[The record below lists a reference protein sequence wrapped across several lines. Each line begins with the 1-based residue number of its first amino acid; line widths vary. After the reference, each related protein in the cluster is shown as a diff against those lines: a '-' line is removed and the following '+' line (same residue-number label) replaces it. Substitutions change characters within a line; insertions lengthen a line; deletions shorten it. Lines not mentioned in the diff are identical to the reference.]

1 MNLNDLLR
9 LGRHGAVAA
18 AVLLVAACGGG
29 GGDPGTNP
37 GQDGGTKPLVA
48 GSIEL
53 YPSST
58 TMKTGSSGAK
68 LTITAIV
75 KDKGNMAIPNI
86 PLTLKTG
93 YGSLSPVTKTD
104 EKGVAVAELTP
115 PKSNNVA
122 NRTFDVEAVAK
133 GASQKITV
141 NVEGTTLALSGDNTL
156 AINQAGNFS
165 LEVRDGTSQL
175 VPNAPLQITTE
186 PANAGTIAFKPG
198 FSSTTNASGRVEF
211 SYTPNQSGTHR
222 ILVNGLNAPSS
233 QLAVNV
239 GSSVFQFQSG
249 ATFAWPLRRANEVS
263 VRVADSTG
271 ASVPAGTPVRLSL
284 TRGCLASFVP
294 ANSTLTA
301 CAGQLSQLDV
311 SADAAGVVKAY
322 AISTDAGPVM
332 VKAENLSAGGSGSA
346 NGHFAA
352 TTPAMILLQAN
363 PNSIQP
369 STSNTNNAA
378 QIEAAVLDDN
388 NNPVAGV
395 PVYFTVENDVSGGQ
409 LATPSVVTDQNG
421 RAVNTYR
428 AGPRGTG
435 ADGVKV
441 IASVAPP
448 WQHLSSSTIVTVGGD
463 GLTIA
468 IGASNKVTIV
478 NADTKYNR
486 IYTVFV
492 TNSASRAVS
501 SLPVTVRAIPT
512 HYSEGVM
519 CWYEAAKS
527 WVPKRGFSKNDD
539 TGLPAGHE
547 EDGIHPNEDTN
558 LNGNRDPGEPNLVT
572 EPNNLKPG
580 FVATLVPA
588 QADGTVVEGQT
599 GSSVLNLTTDANGFA
614 YFAMQWA
621 KDYQSWAKMK
631 VVANARVG
639 GSESRNETP
648 ALWLGAAAPDMTE
661 KTATP
666 PGATSPYGD
675 GSHNREFIDHLYVD
689 PAPLVPAKRITCSN

>member
-48 GSIEL
+48 SSIEL

-58 TMKTGSSGAK
+58 AMKTGSSSAK

-115 PKSNNVA
+115 PQFNNVA

-141 NVEGTTLALSGDNTL
+141 SVEGTTLALSGDNTL

-165 LEVRDGTSQL
+165 LEVRDGTGQL

-186 PANAGTIAFKPG
+186 PANTGTIAFKPG
-198 FSSTTNASGRVEF
+198 FSSTTNASGRIEF
-211 SYTPNQSGTHR
+211 SYTPNQAGTHR
-222 ILVNGLNAPSS
+222 ILVNGLNAPGS

-249 ATFAWPLRRANEVS
+249 ATFAWPLRRASEVS

-301 CAGQLSQLDV
+301 CTGQLSQLDV

-322 AISTDAGPVM
+322 AISIDAGPVM

-346 NGHFAA
+346 NGYFVA
-352 TTPAMILLQAN
+352 TTPAKILLQAN
-363 PNSIQP
+363 PNAIQP

-378 QIEAAVLDDN
+378 QVEAAVLDDN

-395 PVYFTVENDVSGGQ
+395 QVYFTVENDVSGGS
-409 LATPSVVTDQNG
+409 LATSSVVTNQDG

-428 AGPRGTG
+428 SGPRGTG

-448 WQHLSSSTIVTVGGD
+448 WQNLSSSAVITVGGD
-463 GLTIA
+463 ALTINVSPSDK
-468 IGASNKVTIV
+468 ISSIDG
-478 NADTKYNR
+478 DTKYSA
-486 IYTVFV
+486 IHTVYV
-492 TNSASRAVS
+492 GNSASVS
-501 SLPVTVRAIPT
+501 NKSLPMTIKLEPNA
-512 HYSEGVM
+512 YGLGVM
-519 CWYEAAKS
+519 CW
-527 WVPKRGFSKNDD
+527 
-539 TGLPAGHE
+539 
-547 EDGIHPNEDTN
+547 DGIKKRWTRQGHSTSLPNED
-558 LNGNRDPGEPNLVT
+558 LNFNGVRDQGEPNLT
-572 EPNNLKPG
+572 PEPAGLKPG

-588 QADGTVVEGQT
+588 QKQADGTIAVQGQA
-599 GSSVLNLTTDANGFA
+599 GQVISLTTDNEGFA
-614 YFAMQWA
+614 YFALQYGKAYAPWA
-621 KDYQSWAKMK
+621 AMK
-631 VVANARVG
+631 IVANARVG
-639 GSESRNETP
+639 GSESRYERTAEWLSLASEDVTDEKKTP
-648 ALWLGAAAPDMTE
+648 VGAI
-661 KTATP
+661 
-666 PGATSPYGD
+666 SPYGD
-675 GSHNREFIDHLYVD
+675 GGFAC
-689 PAPLVPAKRITCSN
+689 P

>member
-1 MNLNDLLR
+1 MNLNDLLC

-222 ILVNGLNAPSS
+222 ILVNGLNAPGS

-249 ATFAWPLRRANEVS
+249 ATFAWPLRRASEVS

-301 CAGQLSQLDV
+301 CTGQLSQLDV

-322 AISTDAGPVM
+322 AISADAGPVM

-346 NGHFAA
+346 NGHFVA
-352 TTPAMILLQAN
+352 TTPAKILLQAN

-369 STSNTNNAA
+369 STSNTNNAT
-378 QIEAAVLDDN
+378 QVEAAVLDDN
-388 NNPVAGV
+388 DNPVAGV

-501 SLPVTVRAIPT
+501 SLPITVRAIPT

-519 CWYEAAKS
+519 CWYEAAKA
-527 WVPKRGFSKNDD
+527 WLPKRGFGSIPDS
-539 TGLPAGHE
+539 E
-547 EDGIHPNEDTN
+547 EIGVHINEDTN
-558 LNGNRDPGEPNLVT
+558 LNGSRDPGEPNFVDS
-572 EPNNLKPG
+572 PVGLKPG

-661 KTATP
+661 KTVTP

-675 GSHNREFIDHLYVD
+675 GSGSGL
-689 PAPLVPAKRITCSN
+689 AALVPEKRITCGN